1 MQTLQTLV
9 RNLAVILLLAT
20 VLEMLLP
27 NKSMRGYVQL
37 VIGMF
42 VIAAILNPLTSL
54 LHMPLEMDIPAWTS
68 VSNQD
73 LPVFAS
79 DDSGKKIGKDAV
91 REQYCKILANQIKA
105 LALGVSGVKQVQA
118 EVKLEESKGELIDQ
132 PHISQVII
140 RLSEKESAI
149 QPIEPVAFDFS
160 ASDQAAEVVKELSAK
175 AREVQER
182 VANLMELKKEQ
193 IIIQED

>member
-1 MQTLQTLV
+1 MMQTLQTLV
-9 RNLAVILLLAT
+9 RNLAVIILLAT

-42 VIAAILNPLTSL
+42 VITAILNPVSTL
-54 LHMPLEMDIPAWTS
+54 LHMPLEMGIPAWTG

-73 LPVFAS
+73 LPVLAS
-79 DDSGKKIGKDAV
+79 DNSGKRIGRDAV
-91 REQYCKILANQIKA
+91 REQYCQILINQIEA
-105 LALGVSGVKQVQA
+105 LALGVNGVKQVKA
-118 EVKLEESKGELIDQ
+118 EVKFQESNGELTDQ
-132 PHISQVII
+132 PRISQVNI
-140 RLSEKESAI
+140 RLLEVESAV
-149 QPIEPVAFDFS
+149 QPIEPVTIGQS
-160 ASDQAAEVVKELSAK
+160 APVVKELSVK

-193 IIIQED
+193 IIIQEG

>member
-20 VLEMLLP
+20 ILEMLLP
-27 NKSMRGYVQL
+27 NKSMKGYVQL

-42 VIAAILNPLTSL
+42 VITAILNPLTSL
-54 LHMPLEMDIPAWTS
+54 MHMPMKMDIPAWTS

-73 LPVFAS
+73 LPVFAT
-79 DDSGKKIGKDAV
+79 DNSGKKIGRDAV
-91 REQYCKILANQIKA
+91 REQYCKILINQIEA
-105 LALGVSGVKQVQA
+105 LALGVSGVKQVKA
-118 EVKLEESKGELIDQ
+118 EVKFQESSGELSDQ
-132 PHISQVII
+132 PRISQVTI
-140 RLSEKESAI
+140 RLLEVESTV
-149 QPIEPVAFDFS
+149 QPIEPVAIGQS
-160 ASDQAAEVVKELSAK
+160 ASAVKELSSK

-193 IIIQED
+193 IIIQEG